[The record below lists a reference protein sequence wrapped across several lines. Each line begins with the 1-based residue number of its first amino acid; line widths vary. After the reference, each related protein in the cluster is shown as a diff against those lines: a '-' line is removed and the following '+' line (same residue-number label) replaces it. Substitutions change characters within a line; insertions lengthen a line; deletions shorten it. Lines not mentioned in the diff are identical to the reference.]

1 MNIFLLFKEI
11 KNHEQM
17 KNILTFLFILTITH
31 TLLSQ
36 QSITKEVGDFHELKV
51 YDLIEVNLI
60 QSNENKV
67 VIKGDDTG
75 DVVVVNKDGK
85 LKLRMESDKVF
96 QGDDTYIEVYF
107 KNVAIIDANEG
118 AYIVG
123 NAMISQNKI
132 ELRAQE
138 GGRIK
143 VGLDVA
149 YTKVKAVT
157 GGIIEARGL
166 SKMQE
171 IALNTGGIFE
181 GKELQ
186 SEDTTIGITAAGE
199 ADIYASKKVD
209 AKVTAGGDVYI
220 YGNPE
225 TINEKKFAGGRIKRM
240 Q

>member
-143 VGLDVA
+143 FYD
-149 YTKVKAVT
+149 
-157 GGIIEARGL
+157 
-166 SKMQE
+166 
-171 IALNTGGIFE
+171 
-181 GKELQ
+181 
-186 SEDTTIGITAAGE
+186 
-199 ADIYASKKVD
+199 
-209 AKVTAGGDVYI
+209 
-220 YGNPE
+220 
-225 TINEKKFAGGRIKRM
+225 
-240 Q
+240 